1 MLFRGETRGVG
12 EIIRLFFSPFVWR
25 SQTELDE
32 IPPQI
37 RVSEASKK
45 YIRTKCSRSRRWFA
59 RPCSNSPNIRSA
71 HLTSLRVLT
80 PAPRVSGGFAMQS
93 HPIRV
98 SIACL
103 PRPLVVRRH
112 PVDGCQTK
120 PADSVGRHGAWV
132 FRSLTANM
140 PGLRASLRPSLI
152 NCPWVL
158 CGNAMVGGEQTGA
171 DTVRT

>member
-1 MLFRGETRGVG
+1 
-12 EIIRLFFSPFVWR
+12 
-25 SQTELDE
+25 
-32 IPPQI
+32 
-37 RVSEASKK
+37 
-45 YIRTKCSRSRRWFA
+45 
-59 RPCSNSPNIRSA
+59 
-71 HLTSLRVLT
+71 
-80 PAPRVSGGFAMQS
+80 MQS